1 MFKKIN
7 LFIGLVVFLSAI
19 TYVLV
24 NAGVVSFVDGV
35 NIQYDYTITEDEVPS
50 KAEAENLL
58 MPLSGSFT
66 PSAHLEKNSGGCRI
80 KLGMYSQDGSHR
92 DKYFWQGHSWGLA
105 TTTVANTAT
114 NSCTCPAGTSKF
126 LRRSQSNTISQL
138 NTTWWKEFKY
148 GGSLPV
154 VVPVY
159 GWTKDCTAYIK
170 YLPEGCLPG
179 DPNCYCAVR
188 YDNCSDVTKDCH
200 SESFIYTEYLYNC
213 VANSEI
219 LKQ

>member
-1 MFKKIN
+1 M
-7 LFIGLVVFLSAI
+7 LFRS
-19 TYVLV
+19 T
-24 NAGVVSFVDGV
+24 NA
-35 NIQYDYTITEDEVPS
+35 
-50 KAEAENLL
+50 A
-58 MPLSGSFT
+58 
-66 PSAHLEKNSGGCRI
+66 
-80 KLGMYSQDGSHR
+80 
-92 DKYFWQGHSWGLA
+92 
-105 TTTVANTAT
+105 
-114 NSCTCPAGTSKF
+114 NSCVCPTGTSKV
-126 LRRSQSNTISQL
+126 LRRSQNNTISSL
-138 NTTWWKEFKY
+138 DTNWWKEFKY